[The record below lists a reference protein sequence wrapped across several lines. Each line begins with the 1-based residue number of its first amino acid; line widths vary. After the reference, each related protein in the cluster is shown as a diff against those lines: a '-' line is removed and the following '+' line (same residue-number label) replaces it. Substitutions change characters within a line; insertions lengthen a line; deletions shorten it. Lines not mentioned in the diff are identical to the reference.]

1 MYLLLPI
8 FTSEISYESIAL
20 YKYKLA
26 PCWWPSRILYY
37 EYHFQV
43 LEWSCTMIYSEMF
56 KPSLCRYST
65 RSQITL
71 DIPLQKINTGQKRLS
86 FLRSNIWSK
95 ANSSIKNVKKPAFF
109 MHALKKSIL
118 LYLQTYVNAN
128 NYHFIMINF
137 VINFLIAV
145 LYFLVIMIGIF
156 LSHYSYFTLVFLPF
170 SLYFWGQ
177 VLMEIST
184 FWSFSGYPNHLR
196 STSIISGT
204 LRPQVVGTVKP
215 LVYRQW

>member
-1 MYLLLPI
+1 
-8 FTSEISYESIAL
+8 
-20 YKYKLA
+20 
-26 PCWWPSRILYY
+26 
-37 EYHFQV
+37 
-43 LEWSCTMIYSEMF
+43 MIYCEIF

-71 DIPLQKINTGQKRLS
+71 DIPLQKTNTGQKRLS

-95 ANSSIKNVKKPAFF
+95 ANSSIKNVKKTPFF
-109 MHALKKSIL
+109 THALKKNIL

-137 VINFLIAV
+137 IINFLIAV

-170 SLYFWGQ
+170 SLYFWGE

-184 FWSFSGYPNHLR
+184 FWSF
-196 STSIISGT
+196 
-204 LRPQVVGTVKP
+204 
-215 LVYRQW
+215 